1 MRYTYSE
8 DDDDGSDALSSRR
21 STRPSGIS
29 TPAEHAGPTVTA
41 SGRQVKSRLGGMY
54 GESILVDQRKEIE
67 NERALAA
74 SQEMEGDDDDVKV
87 SGRPRRTARQ
97 SRPRRKQEVD
107 GDDGDLDDESEAES
121 TSDNWSGDEDEP
133 DDPEPEPEFEDDN
146 EDEDMS
152 ADDSEMDDIEF
163 DDGPLKS
170 LVVQLR
176 YRKIP
181 QTHKESNDS
190 PECAQHDI
198 DITRQSTANG
208 NEAVPPALQP
218 VIPTLSPVPLYPSS
232 GLPHHF
238 SPTSPTSHS
247 QPFTNGIKS
256 PEAQTQTSEK
266 LQEQLLYQQ
275 PQALQFS
282 RVL

>member
-8 DDDDGSDALSSRR
+8 DDDDGSDAMSSRR

-74 SQEMEGDDDDVKV
+74 SQEPESNDGDEEPN
-87 SGRPRRTARQ
+87 GRTRRTARQ
-97 SRPRRKQEVD
+97 ARPSRRQEANGED
-107 GDDGDLDDESEAES
+107 GGLEDESEAES
-121 TSDNWSGDEDEP
+121 TGDDWSGDEDEP
-133 DDPEPEPEFEDDN
+133 DEPEPEPDFEGDD
-146 EDEDMS
+146 EDEEMS
-152 ADDSEMDDIEF
+152 ADDSEMDDIDV
-163 DDGPLKS
+163 DDEPPKS
-170 LVVQLR
+170 LMVQLR
-176 YRKIP
+176 YKKKT
-181 QTHKESNDS
+181 QTQMESNELPDHTKPEKEAIEQGTQDS
-190 PECAQHDI
+190 I
-198 DITRQSTANG
+198 
-208 NEAVPPALQP
+208 AVGP
-218 VIPTLSPVPLYPSS
+218 VINPVMSTSEPRPKYPSS

-247 QPFTNGIKS
+247 QPFTNCIKS
-256 PEAQTQTSEK
+256 TEPRDQTSEK
-266 LQEQLLYQQ
+266 LPEQLLYQQ

-282 RVL
+282 RVA